1 MQPTPQTPNAQLVEE
16 RKLENQKRAEQLR
29 AKLLANR
36 ANTPIRT
43 NTPNK
48 FTPKPEAERPQEPVS
63 KEKDADTT
71 AVNGDHGDQQS
82 EPSSDLFGIEA
93 LLREGKEAAEAKA
106 KAEDL
111 AKMNS
116 SLADAQPLRAAEPAP
131 VPAHQQQRLEK
142 DVTHTQQPALKAPA
156 ANLDTEYYSDLA
168 LWLEVTG
175 YHDIDYR
182 NSKLRTFKERK
193 ALEEEA
199 ARIQEK
205 LEKLKQAEQAE
216 MSALRPGSV
225 RPAATPARPPPAL
238 PNAMSA
244 EAETKSVKKPAANGT
259 KRAHSPDPL
268 ITDKNARH
276 REHSNNGIRIR
287 GANDSPPE
295 RTNNR
300 GRAASPL
307 DRRIAYPDAR
317 RQNSFGEARG
327 RTSRDPSLERRQ
339 AYYGGREG
347 DVAPRGRERYSPD
360 IPPTPRES
368 MGRGRMSFSSVN
380 VQPQERYR
388 EPYGAPPRG
397 IKGVDHGRGGKK
409 NPFR

>member
-1 MQPTPQTPNAQLVEE
+1 MQSTAQTPNAQTVEE
-16 RKLENQKRAEQLR
+16 RKFENQKRAEQLR
-29 AKLLANR
+29 AKLLAKR

-48 FTPKPEAERPQEPVS
+48 FIPKSEAGTTQEPGS

-71 AVNGDHGDQQS
+71 AVHGDHGEQQS

-106 KAEDL
+106 KAEEL
-111 AKMNS
+111 AKVNS
-116 SLADAQPLRAAEPAP
+116 SLADAPSTRAAEPELA
-131 VPAHQQQRLEK
+131 PAHQQQQLEK
-142 DVTHTQQPALKAPA
+142 DVTLTQQPAFKAPA
-156 ANLDTEYYSDLA
+156 TNPDTEYYSDLA

-205 LEKLKQAEQAE
+205 LEQLRQVEQAE

-225 RPAATPARPPPAL
+225 HPAPTPARPPPAL
-238 PNAMSA
+238 TNAMPA
-244 EAETKSVKKPAANGT
+244 AAKTNSVKKSAANGT

-268 ITDKNARH
+268 TTDKNARH
-276 REHSNNGIRIR
+276 REDSNSGIRIR
-287 GANDSPPE
+287 GANDSPQE

-307 DRRIAYPDAR
+307 DRRITYPDAR
-317 RQNSFGEARG
+317 RPNSFGEGRG

-339 AYYGGREG
+339 AYYVGRDG
-347 DVAPRGRERYSPD
+347 NIASRGRERYSPG
-360 IPPTPRES
+360 ILPPPREIAE
-368 MGRGRMSFSSVN
+368 RGRMSFSSVN
-380 VQPQERYR
+380 MQSQERYR

-397 IKGVDHGRGGKK
+397 IKDVDHGRGGKK
-409 NPFR
+409 KPFR